1 MFRADD
7 NLESVHG
14 CAALRQLYVLIYS
27 GKVEGC
33 SLQTFEAAT
42 GLRLTDQDGSLR
54 EDLPAITTFLNRL
67 LALTIALQNTLFEVF
82 EDLLRT
88 RIEGAIASGTYDLG
102 VETVTA
108 ESLTVTS
115 RKTIYTHPQ
124 GGAETQVLTILRR
137 ERNKPLTLPKALDV
151 ADSESRSRLLVNRQ
165 SGRAAVQVPTTSLM
179 LDDGAVERRVRLM
192 RPMEHPAI
200 TIADLAKTQW
210 READRTEFTQAWEAE
225 LAALPEFTDSTL
237 HIVTGLLLPIWKRLP
252 HDSKR
257 VYRLQ
262 TDAGERIIGRL
273 VSPAW
278 VAQASENEV
287 PTLSPADAFAAVL
300 EGRTLVQLADG
311 LELRRVRVMG
321 EVRIELSGFTEGM
334 VERLK
339 AMGLMS
345 EIIAWKLRLFVP
357 TGSSGPAI
365 LGTVM
370 ERYPLVR
377 VADRAR
383 REPMSP
389 AADLAHRLARD
400 AEAVCRYY
408 LPHGRREGRYWLVG
422 DVADTPGR
430 SLFVRLH
437 GPDHGK
443 GAAGRWQD
451 AASGEY
457 GDLLDLIA
465 LNRRLDRFRDVLAE
479 ARAFLSLPRP
489 EPVSSPRPPVPCG
502 SPEAARRLFA
512 MARPLSGTL
521 AEAYLRGRGIT
532 ALPGTGACAS
542 TPAATTVRMMTHLS
556 RPGRR

>member
-42 GLRLTDQDGSLR
+42 GLRLTDQDGTLR

-108 ESLTVTS
+108 ESLTVTG

-124 GGAETQVLTILRR
+124 GGAETQVFTILRR
-137 ERNKPLTLPKALDV
+137 ERNKPLTLAEALER
-151 ADSESRSRLLVNRQ
+151 ADNEPRARLLVNAK
-165 SGRAAVQVPTTSLM
+165 SGRAAVQVPTTGLM

-192 RPMEHPAI
+192 RPMERPAI
-200 TIADLAKTQW
+200 SVADLAKTQW
-210 READRTEFTQAWEAE
+210 READRTRVHPGLGGGARG
-225 LAALPEFTDSTL
+225 AAGIHRQHAAHRHRPACCRSGSGCRTNSM
-237 HIVTGLLLPIWKRLP
+237 
-252 HDSKR
+252 R

-300 EGRTLVQLADG
+300 EGRTLVQLEDG

-321 EVRIELSGFTEGM
+321 EARIELSGFTEGM
-334 VERLK
+334 VDRLK

-365 LGTVM
+365 LATVM

-377 VADRAR
+377 VADRA
-383 REPMSP
+383 
-389 AADLAHRLARD
+389 AA
-400 AEAVCRYY
+400 
-408 LPHGRREGRYWLVG
+408 
-422 DVADTPGR
+422 
-430 SLFVRLH
+430 
-437 GPDHGK
+437 
-443 GAAGRWQD
+443 
-451 AASGEY
+451 
-457 GDLLDLIA
+457 
-465 LNRRLDRFRDVLAE
+465 
-479 ARAFLSLPRP
+479 
-489 EPVSSPRPPVPCG
+489 
-502 SPEAARRLFA
+502 
-512 MARPLSGTL
+512 
-521 AEAYLRGRGIT
+521 
-532 ALPGTGACAS
+532 
-542 TPAATTVRMMTHLS
+542 
-556 RPGRR
+556 

>member
-1 MFRADD
+1 M
-7 NLESVHG
+7 
-14 CAALRQLYVLIYS
+14 
-27 GKVEGC
+27 
-33 SLQTFEAAT
+33 
-42 GLRLTDQDGSLR
+42 
-54 EDLPAITTFLNRL
+54 
-67 LALTIALQNTLFEVF
+67 
-82 EDLLRT
+82 
-88 RIEGAIASGTYDLG
+88 
-102 VETVTA
+102 
-108 ESLTVTS
+108 
-115 RKTIYTHPQ
+115 
-124 GGAETQVLTILRR
+124 
-137 ERNKPLTLPKALDV
+137 
-151 ADSESRSRLLVNRQ
+151 
-165 SGRAAVQVPTTSLM
+165 
-179 LDDGAVERRVRLM
+179 
-192 RPMEHPAI
+192 
-200 TIADLAKTQW
+200 
-210 READRTEFTQAWEAE
+210 
-225 LAALPEFTDSTL
+225 
-237 HIVTGLLLPIWKRLP
+237 
-252 HDSKR
+252 R

-365 LGTVM
+365 LATVM

-532 ALPGTGACAS
+532 ALPGTGALRFHPGCYYRPHDDAPVETWPALIAAVTDLAGTMTGAHRTWLDPVRQRQSPYRHAAAGDGPPARQRGPLRCRRMTSWRRAKASKPCCRCGPSSLPCPWWRRCPPIILPPSCFRRRCGAS
-542 TPAATTVRMMTHLS
+542 TSRATAMPPATSRWPGWPDAHG
-556 RPGRR
+556 RPGSSRSHYRRRMATSMTTCGASAAIACGQPCSRSSPRTT